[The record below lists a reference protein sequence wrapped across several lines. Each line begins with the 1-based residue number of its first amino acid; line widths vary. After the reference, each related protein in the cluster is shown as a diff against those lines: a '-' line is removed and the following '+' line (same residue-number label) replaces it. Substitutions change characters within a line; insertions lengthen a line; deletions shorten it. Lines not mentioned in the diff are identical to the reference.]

1 MAISPPSDIVLD
13 VAKAVDPLQ
22 YRAAVEKLAR
32 LSDAKVDATGSFA
45 ALLDSVE
52 ADATEA
58 VEPFADPMRAD
69 LRYRVS
75 PVEAPTEAQPYQQ
88 FEAFV
93 LQTFI
98 QQMLPKDAEHV
109 FGDGLAGSF
118 WSSMLA
124 EQIAGQL
131 AKAGGIGIAD
141 LMTSQS
147 QHRGGEPSALPG
159 YMTSLELSFANS
171 ILPSADSRDEGT
183 LKVGES

>member
-22 YRAAVEKLAR
+22 YSAAVEKLAR
-32 LSDAKVDATGSFA
+32 LSNVKLDAADSFDALLGSF
-45 ALLDSVE
+45 DSQSE
-52 ADATEA
+52 AADAI
-58 VEPFADPMRAD
+58 ADPMRAD
-69 LRYRVS
+69 LRSRLTS
-75 PVEAPTEAQPYQQ
+75 TLEGAAAQKPYQQ

-109 FGDGLAGSF
+109 FGQGLAGSF
-118 WSSMLA
+118 WGSMLA

-141 LMTSQS
+141 LMAT
-147 QHRGGEPSALPG
+147 RGGGTSSSALPG
-159 YMTSLELSFANS
+159 YVTSLELSFADS
-171 ILPSADSRDEGT
+171 VLPSGGEGEDGVLT
-183 LKVGES
+183 SGEG